1 MTWKVVVAAGI
12 VTLEF
17 GGLMASNAA
26 HGQTPINGW
35 GGPRAAPVLLPVE
48 PAAPRRGDF
57 TPPAPRGDL
66 RGDIAA
72 NSKDGHRDHNPP
84 ADHPKKAPR

>member
-1 MTWKVVVAAGI
+1 MTWKVLIAAGI

-17 GGLMASNAA
+17 GGLMAGNAA
-26 HGQTPINGW
+26 RGEAPVPGW
-35 GGPRAAPVLLPVE
+35 MPRAAPVVLPVE
-48 PAAPRRGDF
+48 PPPPRGGDF

-72 NSKDGHRDHNPP
+72 NSKDGRRARGAP
-84 ADHPKKAPR
+84 AEHHKQAPK